1 MLSHMAGTKA
11 GLFPGGGI
19 RSESRRVSGY
29 FLGELPDKTMFAS
42 LVLATKGGRGL
53 LRSVNVVTIR
63 VVTAVIVG
71 PVKQSWVP
79 SYRGYRPGN

>member
-1 MLSHMAGTKA
+1 
-11 GLFPGGGI
+11 
-19 RSESRRVSGY
+19 
-29 FLGELPDKTMFAS
+29 MFAS

-63 VVTAVIVG
+63 VVTAVILTDLAIASEVLVIVG